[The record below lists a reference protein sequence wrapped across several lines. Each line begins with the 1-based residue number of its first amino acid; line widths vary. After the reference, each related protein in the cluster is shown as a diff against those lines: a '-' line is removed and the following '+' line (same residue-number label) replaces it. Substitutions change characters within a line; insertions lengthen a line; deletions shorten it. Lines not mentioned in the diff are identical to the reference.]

1 VWIIPLKPKDEDSMA
16 EAKKTT
22 KRTTKKSATTET
34 NNGGD
39 GIHPIAEATP
49 SQSPASS
56 EQNGETSGAMPL
68 ATATGGEAHN
78 VGLSSETEQGVVK
91 ILNTLLADEFVF
103 YTKLRKYHWNV
114 VGREFLAL
122 HEAFEKQYEEVAEY
136 IDTVAERIRAYGV
149 IAPGTLQEFQQLAR
163 LQEQPGVNPD
173 ARQMVM
179 DVMQDHESLVRSL
192 RADIETIDDEFD
204 DDGAE
209 DLLTGLLQA
218 HQKHAWMMRALLQ
231 G

>member
-1 VWIIPLKPKDEDSMA
+1 MDYPPKTKDEDSMA

-34 NNGGD
+34 QNGGD
-39 GIHPIAEATP
+39 GVHPVAEAT
-49 SQSPASS
+49 SP
-56 EQNGETSGAMPL
+56 EQNGDTAPL

-78 VGLSSETEQGVVK
+78 VGLSSETEQGIVK

-122 HEAFEKQYEEVAEY
+122 HEAFEKQYEEIAEY